1 MAFSPPPFF
10 FFQIPQDFIVAFESV
25 GMSGYSPVLVLIPFT
40 LMTWAQLPGEAP
52 GNASFTFY
60 VRPSE

>member
-1 MAFSPPPFF
+1 MASFSLIFF
-10 FFQIPQDFIVAFESV
+10 PQIPQDFSAVFESV
-25 GMSGYSPVLVLIPFT
+25 GMSGYSPVLALIPLI

-52 GNASFTFY
+52 GNANFRFY